1 MAGVPTI
8 RLTRGKEH
16 PQLRWGIFHGTER
29 NGNGTQVPE
38 VNVCIHTLAKL
49 LATHHYKYN
58 STSTKQ
64 EIDQTPGPVVLARS
78 SLACY
83 YSYRD
88 LRKSNIAPPA
98 MHG

>member
-1 MAGVPTI
+1 MKLS
-8 RLTRGKEH
+8 LTPGIF
-16 PQLRWGIFHGTER
+16 LFLIRWGIFHGTERKRNAR

-78 SLACY
+78 SIACY
-83 YSYRD
+83 W
-88 LRKSNIAPPA
+88 LP
-98 MHG
+98 

>member
-1 MAGVPTI
+1 MGYI
-8 RLTRGKEH
+8 S
-16 PQLRWGIFHGTER
+16 R

-83 YSYRD
+83 
-88 LRKSNIAPPA
+88 
-98 MHG
+98 

>member
-1 MAGVPTI
+1 M
-8 RLTRGKEH
+8 RLGEAHETYPH
-16 PQLRWGIFHGTER
+16 NQADCISLYHYIINYNDWWGIFHGTER

-49 LATHHYKYN
+49 LDTHHYKYN

-64 EIDQTPGPVVLARS
+64 EIDQTPSPVVLARS

-83 YSYRD
+83 W
-88 LRKSNIAPPA
+88 LP
-98 MHG
+98 

>member
-1 MAGVPTI
+1 MIFQLVTYSSVV
-8 RLTRGKEH
+8 L
-16 PQLRWGIFHGTER
+16 LRWGIFHGTER

-83 YSYRD
+83 W
-88 LRKSNIAPPA
+88 LP
-98 MHG
+98 

>member
-1 MAGVPTI
+1 MNVLFIDDSIVDLRHYSRSGIIPYKNSCEAYSIV
-8 RLTRGKEH
+8 
-16 PQLRWGIFHGTER
+16 RWGIFHGTER
-29 NGNGTQVPE
+29 SGNGTQVPE

-64 EIDQTPGPVVLARS
+64 EIDQTPGPVVLAARS

-83 YSYRD
+83 
-88 LRKSNIAPPA
+88 
-98 MHG
+98 